1 VEPVSLLAE
10 LMPQKGALTP
20 VGGEMLEAILGIV
33 LEVVLVGVFYWP
45 GWLVLRLVTAG
56 RYPLPNGGQHDR
68 VFVAAIGLA
77 SVATWVAIVFA

>member
-1 VEPVSLLAE
+1 
-10 LMPQKGALTP
+10 MPQKGALTQ
-20 VGGEMLEAILGIV
+20 VGGELGWLGGEMLETILGIL

-45 GWLVLRLVTAG
+45 GWLVLRLVTVG

-77 SVATWVAIVFA
+77 SVATWVALVFA

>member
-1 VEPVSLLAE
+1 
-10 LMPQKGALTP
+10 
-20 VGGEMLEAILGIV
+20 MLETILDIV

-56 RYPLPNGGQHDR
+56 RYPLSNGGQHDK

-77 SVATWVAIVFA
+77 SVAAWLAIVFA

>member
-1 VEPVSLLAE
+1 
-10 LMPQKGALTP
+10 MPQKGALTQ
-20 VGGEMLEAILGIV
+20 VGGELGWRGGEMLETILGIL

-56 RYPLPNGGQHDR
+56 RYPLSNGGRHDK

>member
-1 VEPVSLLAE
+1 
-10 LMPQKGALTP
+10 MPQKGALAQ
-20 VGGEMLEAILGIV
+20 VGGELGWRGREMLETILGIL

-56 RYPLPNGGQHDR
+56 RYPLSNGSQHDK